1 MMLSRTALPLVFFAA
16 IWSTARAADWYT
28 GAPTP
33 EASAPPPPATPQPTV
48 SIDLSVDGTSRSSIA
63 GAAIGK
69 IAPFGS
75 LAESG
80 PRIRVSTVI
89 GKYAYDASDLPV
101 YVPVGAA
108 FIPSNTG
115 YGRVHGTLEDGSFMV
130 GYEVVT
136 NQGGVALYVGPDVM
150 NHSLSPFDPGN
161 QVRGVSAGAK
171 VGVEAF
177 ARPTD
182 STMIALIA
190 YYSTVHN
197 SYYTRLKFGV
207 ELADYVY
214 VGPEALAL
222 GDDYF
227 SQWRAGA
234 HLTGLKFGAL
244 QIGLSSGYL
253 RDRVRGSGA
262 YGILDTHIAF

>member
-1 MMLSRTALPLVFFAA
+1 MMLSRTALPLALSAA
-16 IWSTARAADWYT
+16 IGSTAFAADWYT
-28 GAPTP
+28 GAPTM
-33 EASAPPPPATPQPTV
+33 EAPPPPVAPLPTV
-48 SIDLSVDGTSRSSIA
+48 TIDASVDGTSRNSIA
-63 GAAIGK
+63 GALIGK

-75 LAESG
+75 VAESG
-80 PRIRVSTVI
+80 PRLRVSAVI
-89 GKYAYDASDLPV
+89 GKYGYDTSDLIT

-108 FIPSNTG
+108 FIPASVG
-115 YGRVHGTLEDGSFMV
+115 YGRVQGTLEEGSFMA

-136 NQGGVALYVGPDVM
+136 SGGGVAAYVGPDVM

-161 QVRGVSAGAK
+161 PVQGTRVGAK

-182 STMIALIA
+182 STMLALIA
-190 YYSTVHN
+190 YYSTVDN

-227 SQWRAGA
+227 SQGRVGA
-234 HLTGLKFGAL
+234 HLTGLRFGQL
-244 QIGLSSGYL
+244 QLGVSSGYL
-253 RDRVRGSGA
+253 RDRVRGSGV